1 MRTLISRLLDLVL
14 RRRRDD
20 RLSEEVQ
27 SHLDLLTDEHI
38 AHGLSPDDARL
49 AARRAFGGVDQ
60 TKMRYREQR
69 GLPVIGTLLQDFR
82 FAIRGLARDRGF
94 ALTAIVVLGVG
105 IGINNMFFTLVYAH
119 KFRGVAIEDVE
130 RVMFISTFD
139 DRGTN
144 RLVSLPEFNDLQA
157 SVTSFSGLAAYAN
170 GVATVGDEGRAP
182 DRFNAAYVTANAF
195 PRLGVS
201 PSLGRLPFPD
211 HDRPGGEPVVLL
223 GSDAWRQRYDG
234 DPQILGRSVLI
245 NGSPATVIGVVP
257 ERSGFPSA
265 ASVWLPLGQFP
276 ELKPD
281 RSTRPLNVIG
291 RMRDGVAN
299 LGIRPTFDPP
309 KELLEPYFFDFSGDL
324 YGQTIEVEFHAFI
337 RAEAKFDT
345 LDALVSRMEHDSEIA
360 RSLLA
365 DRN

>member
-1 MRTLISRLLDLVL
+1 MRTFISRLLDVIL
-14 RRRRDD
+14 RRQRDD
-20 RLSEEVQ
+20 RLSEEMQ

-49 AARRAFGGVDQ
+49 AARRAFGGVDH

-69 GLPVIGTLLQDFR
+69 GLPGLETLLQDLR
-82 FAIRGLARDRGF
+82 FAVRVLARDRGF

-105 IGINNMFFTLVYAH
+105 IGVNNMFFTLVYAH
-119 KFRGVAIEDVE
+119 KFRGVAVQDVE

-144 RLVSLPEFNDLQA
+144 RLVSLPEFHDLQTA
-157 SVTSFSGLAAYAN
+157 ATSFSGLAAYVN

-195 PRLGVS
+195 PLLGLS

-211 HDRPGGEPVVLL
+211 DDRPGGEAVVLL

-234 DPQILGRSVLI
+234 DPRILGRSVLI

-257 ERSGFPSA
+257 ERSGFPST
-265 ASVWLPLGQFP
+265 ASVWLPLGQYAD
-276 ELKPD
+276 LKPD
-281 RSTRPLNVIG
+281 RSTRPLNVVG
-291 RMRDGVAN
+291 RLREGAGEEGARN
-299 LGIRPTFDPP
+299 
-309 KELLEPYFFDFSGDL
+309 
-324 YGQTIEVEFHAFI
+324 EVEIMFGGF
-337 RAEAKFDT
+337 EA
-345 LDALVSRMEHDSEIA
+345 AHPDSN
-360 RSLLA
+360 
-365 DRN
+365 RNVRPR